1 MRKIRKVIANSTI
14 SYYDRDGVAQ
24 TFHTTGN
31 VRNVEMAVKALMDA
45 GIVNVL
51 IDDITV
57 DKIVYVMDVD
67 TFIEHAER
75 VAVDVTGPDVDNDN
89 DNDNDNEEIEL

>member
-1 MRKIRKVIANSTI
+1 MRKIRKVIADSTI

-31 VRNVEMAVKALMDA
+31 VRNVEMAVKTLMDA

-51 IDDITV
+51 VDDITV
-57 DKIVYVMDVD
+57 DKTVYVMDVD

-75 VAVDVTGPDVDNDN
+75 IAVDVTGPDVDNDN
-89 DNDNDNEEIEL
+89 DNEEIEL

>member
-1 MRKIRKVIANSTI
+1 MRKIRKVIADSTI

-31 VRNVEMAVKALMDA
+31 VRNVEGAVKALMAA
-45 GIVNVL
+45 GIFNVL
-51 IDDITV
+51 VDDITV
-57 DKIVYVMDVD
+57 DKPVYVMDVD

-89 DNDNDNEEIEL
+89 DNEEIEL

>member
-1 MRKIRKVIANSTI
+1 MRKIRKVIADSTI

-31 VRNVEMAVKALMDA
+31 VRSVEMAVKVLMDA

-51 IDDITV
+51 VDDIMV
-57 DKIVYVMDVD
+57 DKTVYVMDVE

-75 VAVDVTGPDVDNDN
+75 VATDVTGPDVDNDN
-89 DNDNDNEEIEL
+89 NNEDIEF

>member
-1 MRKIRKVIANSTI
+1 MRKIRKVIADSTI
-14 SYYDRDGVAQ
+14 NYYDRDGVAQ

-31 VRNVEMAVKALMDA
+31 VRTVEMAIKVLMDA

-57 DKIVYVMDVD
+57 DKTVYVMDVE

-75 VAVDVTGPDVDNDN
+75 VATDVTGPDVDNDN
-89 DNDNDNEEIEL
+89 DNDNDNDIEF

>member
-24 TFHTTGN
+24 TFYTIGN
-31 VRNVEMAVKALMDA
+31 VRNVEMAVKTLMDA

-51 IDDITV
+51 VDDITV
-57 DKIVYVMDVD
+57 DKTVYVMDVD

-89 DNDNDNEEIEL
+89 EENEF

>member
-1 MRKIRKVIANSTI
+1 MRKIRKVIADSTI

-24 TFHTTGN
+24 TFHAVGN
-31 VRNVEMAVKALMDA
+31 VRNVEMAVKVLMNA

-51 IDDITV
+51 IDNITV
-57 DKIVYVMDVD
+57 DKTVYVMDAD

-75 VAVDVTGPDVDNDN
+75 VTGPDVDNDN
-89 DNDNDNEEIEL
+89 DNEENEF

>member
-1 MRKIRKVIANSTI
+1 MRKIRKVIADSTI
-14 SYYDRDGVAQ
+14 SYYDRDGVIQ

-31 VRNVEMAVKALMDA
+31 VRTVEMAVKVLMDA
-45 GIVNVL
+45 DIVNVL

-57 DKIVYVMDVD
+57 NKNVYVMDVE

-75 VAVDVTGPDVDNDN
+75 VATDVNSTDVDNDN
-89 DNDNDNEEIEL
+89 DNNNEAIEF

>member
-1 MRKIRKVIANSTI
+1 MRKIRKVIADSTI
-14 SYYDRDGVAQ
+14 NYYDRDGVEQ

-31 VRNVEMAVKALMDA
+31 VRNVEMAVKVLMDA

-57 DKIVYVMDVD
+57 NKTVYVMDVE

-75 VAVDVTGPDVDNDN
+75 AATDVSGIDNDN
-89 DNDNDNEEIEL
+89 DNDKDIEI

>member
-1 MRKIRKVIANSTI
+1 MRKIRKVIADSTI
-14 SYYDRDGVAQ
+14 NYYDRDGVAQ
-24 TFHTTGN
+24 TFHTIGN

-51 IDDITV
+51 VDDITV
-57 DKIVYVMDVD
+57 DKTVYVMDVD

-75 VAVDVTGPDVDNDN
+75 VADNVVGSDVDNDN
-89 DNDNDNEEIEL
+89 DNDNNEIAF

>member
-1 MRKIRKVIANSTI
+1 MRKIRKVIADSTI

-31 VRNVEMAVKALMDA
+31 VRNVEMAVKTLMDA

-75 VAVDVTGPDVDNDN
+75 VAGDVTGPDVDNDN
-89 DNDNDNEEIEL
+89 EENEF

>member
-1 MRKIRKVIANSTI
+1 MRKIRKVIADSTI
-14 SYYDRDGVAQ
+14 SYYDRDGVSQ

-57 DKIVYVMDVD
+57 DKNVYVMDVN

-75 VAVDVTGPDVDNDN
+75 VAVDTTGPDVDNDN
-89 DNDNDNEEIEL
+89 DNDNEEIEL

>member
-14 SYYDRDGVAQ
+14 CYYNQDGVAQ

-31 VRNVEMAVKALMDA
+31 VRNVEMAVKTLMAA

-57 DKIVYVMDVD
+57 DKTVYVMDVD

-75 VAVDVTGPDVDNDN
+75 VSADVDDDN
-89 DNDNDNEEIEL
+89 DAEEIEF

>member
-1 MRKIRKVIANSTI
+1 MRKIRKVIADSTI
-14 SYYDRDGVAQ
+14 SYYDRDGVVQ

-31 VRNVEMAVKALMDA
+31 VRTVEMAVKVLMDA

-51 IDDITV
+51 VDDITV
-57 DKIVYVMDVD
+57 NKTVYVMDVD

-75 VAVDVTGPDVDNDN
+75 IAMNVTDPDVDNDN
-89 DNDNDNEEIEL
+89 DNNEIAF

>member
-1 MRKIRKVIANSTI
+1 MRKIRKVIADSTI
-14 SYYDRDGVAQ
+14 NYYDRDGVAQ

-31 VRNVEMAVKALMDA
+31 VRNVETAIKALMDA

-57 DKIVYVMDVD
+57 NKSVYVMVVES
-67 TFIEHAER
+67 FIEHAER
-75 VAVDVTGPDVDNDN
+75 VATDVTGPDVDNDN
-89 DNDNDNEEIEL
+89 NEDIAF

>member
-1 MRKIRKVIANSTI
+1 MRKIRKVIADSTI

-51 IDDITV
+51 VDDITV
-57 DKIVYVMDVD
+57 DKTVYVMDVD

-75 VAVDVTGPDVDNDN
+75 VAVDVIGPDVDNDN
-89 DNDNDNEEIEL
+89 DNNDNEEIEL

>member
-1 MRKIRKVIANSTI
+1 MRKIRKVIADSTI

-31 VRNVEMAVKALMDA
+31 VRNVEMAVKVLMDA

-51 IDDITV
+51 VDDITV
-57 DKIVYVMDVD
+57 NKTVYVMDVD

-75 VAVDVTGPDVDNDN
+75 IAMNVTDPDVDNDN
-89 DNDNDNEEIEL
+89 DNDNDNKEIEF

>member
-1 MRKIRKVIANSTI
+1 MRKIRKIIADSTI
-14 SYYDRDGVAQ
+14 SYYDRDGAVQ

-31 VRNVEMAVKALMDA
+31 VRTVENAVKVLMDA

-51 IDDITV
+51 VDDIMVNKT
-57 DKIVYVMDVD
+57 VYVMDVE

-75 VAVDVTGPDVDNDN
+75 VATDVTGTDTVNDN
-89 DNDNDNEEIEL
+89 NNEDIEF

>member
-1 MRKIRKVIANSTI
+1 MRKIRKAIADSTI
-14 SYYDRDGVAQ
+14 SYYDRDGVLQ
-24 TFHTTGN
+24 KFHTTGN
-31 VRNVEMAVKALMDA
+31 VRTVETAVKALMDA

-57 DKIVYVMDVD
+57 NKTVYVMDVD

-75 VAVDVTGPDVDNDN
+75 VATDSDVDNDN
-89 DNDNDNEEIEL
+89 DNDKDIEF

>member
-1 MRKIRKVIANSTI
+1 MRKIRKVIADSTI
-14 SYYDRDGVAQ
+14 NYYDRDGAPQ

-31 VRNVEMAVKALMDA
+31 VRTVEMAVKVLMDA

-57 DKIVYVMDVD
+57 NKTVYVMDVE

-75 VAVDVTGPDVDNDN
+75 VDNDN
-89 DNDNDNEEIEL
+89 DNSNDNEDIEF

>member
-1 MRKIRKVIANSTI
+1 MRKIRKVIADSI
-14 SYYDRDGVAQ
+14 IRYYDRDGVAQ
-24 TFHTTGN
+24 VFHANGN

-57 DKIVYVMDVD
+57 NKSVYVMDVE

-75 VAVDVTGPDVDNDN
+75 VATDVTGSDVDNDN
-89 DNDNDNEEIEL
+89 NEDNAF